1 MKKYVCLF
9 LTVISFYHSEAQPV
23 SSVIKAQ
30 AMDMGKALIRND
42 ITTFQKYMH
51 PVLIKKA
58 GGAEKMK
65 QMADSMFVLF
75 KQFGGS
81 VSKIIYGNPS
91 EVIRFKDQLQATIPQ
106 TTSVTTSMADLEMES
121 TLIAISGDNG
131 KNWYFLDTSMYQV
144 ADLRKDI
151 PEISPDLMIP
161 APKQPKFI
169 PKQ

>member
-1 MKKYVCLF
+1 MKNFLCLV
-9 LTVISFYHSEAQPV
+9 LMAVSFHTGEAQPL

-42 ITTFQKYMH
+42 IGTFQKYMH
-51 PVLIKKA
+51 PVLIRKA

-65 QMADSMFVLF
+65 QTADSMFILF

-81 VSKIIYGNPS
+81 VSRIIYGNPS

-121 TLIAISGDNG
+121 TLIAISTDNG

-144 ADLRKDI
+144 ADLRKEI
-151 PEISPDLMIP
+151 PEISPDLVIP

>member
-1 MKKYVCLF
+1 MKKVLCFMMLVVSF
-9 LTVISFYHSEAQPV
+9 HISNAQPL

-30 AMDMGKALIRND
+30 AMDMGRALIRND
-42 ITTFQKYMH
+42 IGTFQKYMH
-51 PVLIKKA
+51 PELIKRA

-65 QMADSMFVLF
+65 QTADSMFQLF
-75 KQFGGS
+75 RQFGGS

-91 EVIRFKDQLQATIPQ
+91 EVIKHKRQLQATIPQ
-106 TTSVTTSMADLEMES
+106 TTSVTTSLADLELET
-121 TLIAISGDNG
+121 TLIAISNDNG
-131 KNWYFLDTSMYQV
+131 KNWYFLDTSMYQI

-151 PEISPDLMIP
+151 PEISPDLVIP